1 MRMTRLVLL
10 QTSEMLCRK
19 ISKINCIMIFFWE
32 KHAGNIRK
40 CYRNIGNNK
49 GKNCNKL
56 KRFNELSKHFA
67 IKASAKFITEILT
80 VNPRTATSILE
91 NK

>member
-1 MRMTRLVLL
+1 MTRLVLL

-49 GKNCNKL
+49 GEKL
-56 KRFNELSKHFA
+56 VINSKLFTELNKHFA